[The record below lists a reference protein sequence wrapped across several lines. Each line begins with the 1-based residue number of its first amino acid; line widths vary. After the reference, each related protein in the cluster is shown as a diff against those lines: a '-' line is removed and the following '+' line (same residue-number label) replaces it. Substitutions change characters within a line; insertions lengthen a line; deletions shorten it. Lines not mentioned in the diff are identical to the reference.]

1 MKCQWPQDGAAVGLE
16 YGRMEDGTG
25 GTEIGVDTT
34 RVVMHIIH
42 RDIAGEIAA
51 LQTMH
56 MWAVPVVD
64 ASRQKTD

>member
-1 MKCQWPQDGAAVGLE
+1 
-16 YGRMEDGTG
+16 MEDGTG

-56 MWAVPVVD
+56 M
-64 ASRQKTD
+64 